1 MCGSSRWASDCCKKS
16 PQCQILSSDSLN
28 LDEAALAEVADSIN
42 TLFESFSAEGLR
54 TLGVAYKR
62 ITDQT
67 SIREAREEDMVFAGF
82 ITLFDP
88 LKENI
93 VKTIDELKN
102 LGVQLKV
109 VTGDNKLVAA
119 NIFEQMGISDAV
131 IMTGGEIAAISD
143 RALMNRVGAV
153 NVFAELEPNEKE
165 RIIVAL
171 KKAGFV
177 VGYMGDGIND
187 AAALHVASWRRAPT
201 SATCSAW
208 PVRRS
213 FCRFSH

>member
-62 ITDQT
+62 IVDQT

-119 NIFEQMGISDAV
+119 NIFAQMGITDAV

-143 RALMNRVGAV
+143 RALMNRVGDV

-187 AAALHVASWRRAPT
+187 AAALHVASWRRAPI

-213 FCRFSH
+213 FCRFSR